1 MTLQSV
7 AYAADL
13 RFGAGL
19 VGLCGKAVDLQTRDC
34 LQSDARD
41 IGNDSALRYV
51 AREKWVRLR

>member
-51 AREKWVRLR
+51 AREK